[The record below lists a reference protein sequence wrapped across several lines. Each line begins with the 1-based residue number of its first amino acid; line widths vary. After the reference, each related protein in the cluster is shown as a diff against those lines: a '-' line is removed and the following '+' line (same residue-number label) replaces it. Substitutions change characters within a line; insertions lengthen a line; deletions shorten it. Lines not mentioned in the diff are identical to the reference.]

1 MKAAVQSST
10 VVKGVAAGPIK
21 PRLRFMGLITTLLG
35 LALWIGSTLVSLT
48 NVHIDAA
55 SAAGVCSSGRAAEAL
70 WLTCDEPS
78 RRMGEVKRHKSREL
92 DSLTRRISDLDPSS
106 IDSLY
111 GLEPVYEPGKGL
123 PGLLPE
129 EFVAVQCPYCG
140 ERLETRVDLTADEP
154 SYIEDCQ
161 VCCRPI
167 EFTVEREQTGAL
179 LAVRVQRVD

>member
-1 MKAAVQSST
+1 MP
-10 VVKGVAAGPIK
+10 G
-21 PRLRFMGLITTLLG
+21 
-35 LALWIGSTLVSLT
+35 
-48 NVHIDAA
+48 
-55 SAAGVCSSGRAAEAL
+55 
-70 WLTCDEPS
+70 
-78 RRMGEVKRHKSREL
+78 VKRQKTQEL
-92 DSLTRRISDLDPSS
+92 ESLTRRIADLDARS

-167 EFTVEREQTGAL
+167 EFTVERDDTGGLA
-179 LAVRVQRVD
+179 AVRVQRVD

>member
-1 MKAAVQSST
+1 MS
-10 VVKGVAAGPIK
+10 
-21 PRLRFMGLITTLLG
+21 
-35 LALWIGSTLVSLT
+35 
-48 NVHIDAA
+48 D
-55 SAAGVCSSGRAAEAL
+55 
-70 WLTCDEPS
+70 
-78 RRMGEVKRHKSREL
+78 VKRHKPQDL
-92 DSLTRRISDLDPSS
+92 DSLTRRVADLDASS

-111 GLEPVYEPGKGL
+111 GLEPVYEPGKGQ

-167 EFTVEREQTGAL
+167 EFVVEREESGAL
-179 LAVRVQRVD
+179 LAVRAQRID